1 MSGAPAEIS
10 TRQEFDQLRTLLV
23 GPETSAL
30 DSLERKIQALEAQLT
45 TISDRADFMAAAL
58 PESIDLTTEPESRL
72 HRSLLPKVEQ
82 VVHTSVRR
90 DPNIF
95 AEALYPVMGPLIR
108 KIVHK
113 LFDSGKR
120 SQWSPYNVEQLFVI
134 HRGSGLVI
142 SHQSAPGIAYHDAD
156 MVSGMLDAVRSFVQ
170 EAFDSHEFD
179 GLRLMTVGDVNVRIE
194 WSPYVVLAA
203 VVRGVEPENLRPAL
217 ESTLSDIHQRY
228 QHQLQSYSGESE
240 PYEGIGSML
249 NNVLTR
255 TAPSRLSIF
264 WMTYR
269 PAVVMAAVLLLLAA
283 LIWMIYGASKW
294 NVLLDD
300 IGAEPGVVVINQEH
314 GLWNNKLQ
322 LLKDPY
328 AESID
333 EMVERN
339 GYDLDRVEISSFA
352 FYSNDEMIR
361 LKRAANILSVPAGV
375 ELYLHES
382 TLYLVGNPGEDW
394 LENALSMAPV
404 IEGVDTISSASEAQN
419 EWTTFP

>member
-1 MSGAPAEIS
+1 MSAAPAETS

-30 DSLERKIQALEAQLT
+30 DALERKIHALEAQLT

-58 PESIDLTTEPESRL
+58 PDSIDLSTESESRL
-72 HRSLLPKVEQ
+72 HRALLPKIEQ

-108 KIVHK
+108 KVVHK

-134 HRGSGLVI
+134 HRSSGLVI

-194 WSPYVVLAA
+194 WSPYVVVAA

-217 ESTLSDIHQRY
+217 ESTLSDIHHRY

-240 PYEGIGSML
+240 PYDGIGSML
-249 NNVLTR
+249 NNVLSR

-283 LIWMIYGASKW
+283 IIWMVYGASKW
-294 NVLLDD
+294 NLLLDD
-300 IGAEPGVVVINQEH
+300 LGAEPGVIVFDQKH
-314 GLWNNKLQ
+314 GLWNNKLH

-328 AESID
+328 AESIHD
-333 EMVERN
+333 VVERN
-339 GYDLDRVEISSFA
+339 GYDLDRVEISSYT
-352 FYSNDEMIR
+352 FYSDDEMIR
-361 LKRAANILSVPAGV
+361 LKRAAKILSAPAGV
-375 ELYLHES
+375 ELYLHER
-382 TLYLVGNPGEDW
+382 TLYLVGDPDKEW
-394 LENALSMAPV
+394 LKRAQSMAPV
-404 IEGVDTISSASEAQN
+404 IEGIDTIKRALEAQN